1 MNYAISSTKT
11 GRSGPNFDIAALSFL
26 QAQFCSMSLNDTAIL
41 INCAEPYGR
50 TKSVDARRP
59 ARLRVRCLPSAN
71 TFGPHRWTMVRAQI
85 WSLEPKP
92 AATCWSHL
100 LRASTAAI
108 ILHFLKDK
116 ADSLATHIFFD
127 EESIENA
134 SVSCAAPLASS
145 RMITDTDPIYSIH
158 VLWLRQRRSKLRQ
171 SSVIAIQR
179 NCHQCESPSL
189 DKKKGCTRSS
199 VTLQQCRDRNACE
212 TILLQISESHDQTGI
227 LLYQDRLKTYWI

>member
-1 MNYAISSTKT
+1 MNYAIFSTKT
-11 GRSGPNFDIAALSFL
+11 GGSGPNFDITALSFL

-41 INCAEPYGR
+41 NNCAEPYGR
-50 TKSVDARRP
+50 TKSVDARHT

-116 ADSLATHIFFD
+116 ADSLATHIFFWRGKHRKRF
-127 EESIENA
+127 
-134 SVSCAAPLASS
+134 CFL
-145 RMITDTDPIYSIH
+145 
-158 VLWLRQRRSKLRQ
+158 
-171 SSVIAIQR
+171 
-179 NCHQCESPSL
+179 C
-189 DKKKGCTRSS
+189 RSS
-199 VTLQQCRDRNACE
+199 SIFTDDHRYRPYIQYTCTVITTTA
-212 TILLQISESHDQTGI
+212 
-227 LLYQDRLKTYWI
+227 LKTAAK